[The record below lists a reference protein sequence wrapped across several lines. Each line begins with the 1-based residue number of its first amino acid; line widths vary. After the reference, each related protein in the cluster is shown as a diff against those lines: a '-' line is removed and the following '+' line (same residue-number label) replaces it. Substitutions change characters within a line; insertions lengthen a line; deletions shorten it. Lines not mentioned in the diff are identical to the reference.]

1 MVMLLLGL
9 LFILNTTAL
18 TFFGLA
24 YCSGN
29 TKLLRYVLSIT
40 AKNIFINALLF
51 AVLY

>member
-29 TKLLRYVLSIT
+29 TKLLHSILSTI
-40 AKNIFINALLF
+40 AINILIDAIIF